1 MVKINNKDGT
11 TLLHFVK
18 ARQILKHVTVDRD
31 NSMTFD
37 PEGTELA
44 LTQAGSRSITQAAER
59 FIAYLEHPQEEA
71 NLLMEGTECDWD
83 VL

>member
-1 MVKINNKDGT
+1 MVKINNKDGK
-11 TLLHFVK
+11 TLLHFTK
-18 ARQILKHVTVDRD
+18 ARQIPKHITVDRD

-44 LTQAGSRSITQAAER
+44 LTLAGAGSITQAAER
-59 FIAYLEHPQEEA
+59 FVAYLEHPQEEA
-71 NLLMEGTECDWD
+71 SRLMEGTESDWD